1 MKKKLK
7 KILSHRRRMMK
18 HEIMQ
23 TSAAVAFYA
32 TLAVIPGITALI
44 LGYII
49 AIDREKLLAD
59 LTLSEE
65 MLPSQLT
72 ELVTDQIDK
81 ILTAPGHTLWI
92 AFLIAFIVAFLS
104 ARSGMMTLIHG
115 LNRAA
120 DVDEDRS
127 DAVVFFRTLLFTIGA
142 GIFVMSILF
151 IIIGGHAVISLT
163 GVSGTLLTLALTG
176 RWIVLALMI
185 LTAISILYRFG
196 PDRPN
201 PQWHLLS
208 TGPLVAMIVW
218 VASSLF
224 LSWYVQTVGSYDQI
238 YGALGSIVIL
248 MLWLYISAIVL
259 LAGAEI
265 PVKK

>member
-1 MKKKLK
+1 MKKTWKQ
-7 KILSHRRRMMK
+7 ILSQRRRLIK
-18 HEIMQ
+18 NEIMQ
-23 TSAAVAFYA
+23 TSAAIAYYA

-44 LGYII
+44 LAYII

-104 ARSGMMTLIHG
+104 ARSGMKTLIQG

-120 DVDEDRS
+120 GVNEDRS
-127 DAVVFFRTLLFTIGA
+127 DSEVFFHTLLFTVGA
-142 GIFVMSILF
+142 GIFVLSILF
-151 IIIGGHAVISLT
+151 IIIGGHAVISLL
-163 GVSGTLLTLALTG
+163 GVSGTLITLALTG
-176 RWIVLALMI
+176 RWILLALMI

-201 PQWHLLS
+201 PQWRLLS
-208 TGPLVAMIVW
+208 AGPIVAMLVW